1 MAVNSSKTKSTD
13 MNYSKSQNL
22 SLLILR
28 LIIAAVF
35 AYAAYGK
42 FPFWTG
48 NPYNLG
54 SFDLNLTRFL
64 SIAEPI
70 GALALILGL
79 LTRLAAACLAII
91 MAGAI
96 YYCIVVYKLGFMP
109 ANSSGWG
116 FNLCVLGGC
125 IILMAFGAGGLSVD
139 ASRGK
144 R

>member
-1 MAVNSSKTKSTD
+1 

-28 LIIAAVF
+28 LIIAAIF
-35 AYAAYGK
+35 IAGGYGK
-42 FPFWTG
+42 FPMWSG

-64 SIAEPI
+64 SIAEPL

-79 LTRLAAACLAII
+79 FTRLASTLLALV

-96 YYCIVVYKLGFMP
+96 YYCLVVYKLGFFP
-109 ANSSGWG
+109 AGTSGWS
-116 FNLCVLGGC
+116 FPLCILGGC
-125 IILMAFGAGGLSVD
+125 IILATFGAGGWSVD
-139 ASRGK
+139 ASREK
-144 R
+144 K